1 MFSPIPDTAGDAPG
15 RIAIIGMA
23 GRFPDAATTGE
34 LWDLLKAG
42 REATH
47 WFSDEELL
55 ASGVSATQLRD
66 PRYVKAGMALPDM
79 EAFDAGFFGL
89 SPREAAI
96 LDPQHRHFLECAW
109 EALEDAG
116 HRPEAFPGPIGVFAG
131 CGMQAYFANNLLTNA
146 ELVDQVGLFLLR
158 HTGNDKDFLATR
170 ASYLLDLQGPSISVQ
185 TACST
190 SLVAVHFAVQSLLS
204 GECDMALAG
213 GVTIEVPHRQGYRAA
228 EGEILSPDGHCR
240 AFDDEAN
247 GTLFGSGVG
256 IVALRRLED
265 AVAAGDHIYAV
276 ICGSAV
282 NNDGST
288 KAGYLAPS
296 VEGQARAAA
305 EALAVAGIDPGSVSY
320 IEAHGTGTPVGDPIE
335 LAALSEAYSVPGRR
349 QFCGIGSLKTNIGHL
364 DTAAG
369 VAGLI
374 KVALAMHHEEL
385 PASLN
390 CARPNGRFDFSASP
404 FSVVTTARPWPR
416 TGTPRRAAVNSLGV
430 GGTNAHVIL
439 EEAPAVPV
447 PGPAR
452 DWQILALSARTAE
465 ALDGAK
471 RKWRERLADPASGLT
486 LANAA
491 FTTQAGRR
499 AFPHRCAVIARDHA
513 GVCEILASHTHRRM
527 GLGSAGAGTVGAV
540 FMFPG
545 GGAQYP
551 GMGRDLY
558 RDVPAFRE
566 ALEACLALLP
576 PDAPD
581 GLRALLLDSEPG
593 DAAAAALLAR
603 PRYTIPALFIVEY
616 ATARMML
623 AWNIRPAA
631 VIGHS
636 MGEYAA
642 ACIAGV
648 MSLADALSVV
658 VLRGQIFEAAP
669 AGAMLAVS
677 LPSAELRERIGDA
690 LDIAAENAAT
700 LTVATGSVH
709 EIAALERRLAED
721 GIEFRRLRIDVAAH
735 SRMLDPFL
743 DRFRARLDSI
753 ALRDPTIPFVSNLSG
768 AFVGPGELTRP
779 DYWVSHLRQTVRF
792 GAGVSAI
799 LAEPDRALLE
809 IGPGHSLGALAR
821 LAEGG
826 SFAPLVI
833 APTMGQPGDTEPDVC
848 VALTAIGKLW
858 ACGYAVDWAVIR
870 GGDDARRVPVPTYA
884 FEKHRHWIAPVR
896 AGTMPVAV
904 EAGADGLQR
913 LDSMENWFSVPQWML
928 VPVAARAAAPDRT
941 WLVFADASRLSTA
954 ILAALENRGAR
965 VTVVRPG
972 EAFTVRNRLYQM
984 RPDQPTQYRDLVAAL
999 DRDGMAPDHILHLWS
1014 MSAPDPSPER
1024 PCAEQALGFDSLLA
1038 LCQAMQYCDVA
1049 VPKRL
1054 SIVTRESQ
1062 SPPDH
1067 AARHP
1072 ERATLLG
1079 LCRVLPREMPG
1090 LATQVIDLG
1099 GEDGPSRDEDPVAEA
1114 ALVLAECDA
1123 EHGVDLVAHR
1133 GGARWVQRM
1142 VPTRIEGPA
1151 GLPHR
1156 LRRNGVYL
1164 VTGGFGGL
1172 GLALAGWLARDV
1184 TARLVLVGRD
1194 ASAHV
1199 AAIRDLEAEG
1209 AEILAVSAD
1218 VTDRAAMERVIVAA
1232 RQRFGALHGVFHAA
1246 GSIDD
1251 GPIMEKTVESS
1262 RRVMAPKLA
1271 GGLVLDALLP
1281 EGSLDLFV
1289 VFSST
1294 SAQIGPPGQVDYAA
1308 ANTALDALAAR
1319 RGDGLSVAWGIWG
1332 DIGMAARIYGGA
1344 AMSGT
1349 PEGHPLLGVET
1360 GRTETVI
1367 TFQAL
1372 YDPARMWVLAE
1383 HVLDGRPILPGAAY
1397 AEIALAAATAGFTSS
1412 GVDLRGLTVDL
1423 PLVFEPG
1430 VKRLVRTTLTARDGG
1445 GFALS
1450 VESRP
1455 LLGEEWVEHARATLW
1470 PGSTLPW
1477 AVRRVA
1483 RRAARREGVHAL
1495 PGLGFPQG
1503 ETVTFGPRW
1512 HTIRW
1517 IERGDWEAVAE
1528 LELAAEFAGDLD
1540 GITAHPALTDL
1551 ATTFGLHLLAPPAD
1565 DMVYVPTSIERMRIA
1580 PGRWPCRIRSH
1591 ARLTALQHGASARFD
1606 VVIGDVNGVPLAV
1619 FEGFTLQSVSRAV
1632 KSSQAEAHPPSLE
1645 ARLKAGIMA
1654 ADAPDLF
1661 RRVLD
1666 CRGAGIVASS
1676 IALSDLRREALAAI
1690 RPKPAA
1696 AQRAARPA
1704 SGEPDY
1710 ASEIE
1715 RQIGGYWADLLGI
1728 PAVRPQDDFFEL
1740 GGFSLLAVR
1749 LFARIRKNHDVD
1761 LPIATLFRASTL
1773 RQLASLV
1780 GGMIAPEPAADGTE
1794 GAAAS
1799 DKVLAMPPVAWSP
1812 LVEICRGV
1820 PTRAPIFCIHGG
1832 QGNVLNFEK
1841 LSRRLGRDQPFYGLQ
1856 ARGADGRL
1864 APLESIEEM
1873 AASYIAAIREVDAH
1887 GPYRIAGYSGGGVIA
1902 YEVAQQ
1908 LTRAGFSIALL
1919 VLFDTLS
1926 ATSAAQHHSTVE
1938 RLWAVRR
1945 WSLGYT
1951 LGWPSRL
1958 IERRRRA
1965 AEFARERFDPNV
1977 PIPDMYRAQFI
1988 MNAYLVAQSR
1998 YTPEPYAGSML
2009 LFRSTDAY
2017 VPYLLAGPDLGW
2029 GGLVRGGIDIHK
2041 IAATHE
2047 TLFQE
2052 PAVDKLA
2059 GILRRRLDALMHYPV
2074 RKSA

>member
-1 MFSPIPDTAGDAPG
+1 MISPTPETAGDATG
-15 RIAIIGMA
+15 RIAIVGMA
-23 GRFPDAATTGE
+23 GRFPDAATTGD
-34 LWDLLKAG
+34 LWRLLRAG

-55 ASGVSATQLRD
+55 ASGVSATHLRD
-66 PRYVKAGMALPDM
+66 PRYVKAGMVLPDM

-96 LDPQHRHFLECAW
+96 LDPQHRHFLECTW

-116 HRPEAFPGPIGVFAG
+116 HCPETFEGAIGVFAG

-146 ELVDQVGLFLLR
+146 ELLEQVGLFLLR

-170 ASYLLDLQGPSISVQ
+170 ASYLLNLQGPSISVQ

-190 SLVAVHFAVQSLLS
+190 SLVAVHFAIQSLLS

-247 GTLFGSGVG
+247 GTLFGSGAG

-305 EALAVAGIDPGSVSY
+305 EALAVGGIDPGSVSY

-416 TGTPRRAAVNSLGV
+416 TGAPRRAAVNSLGV

-447 PGPAR
+447 PSPAR

-471 RKWRERLADPASGLT
+471 RKWREALADPSPNLT

-499 AFPHRCAVIARDHA
+499 AFPHRCAVIARDRA
-513 GVCEILASHTHRRM
+513 GACEILASHTHRRM
-527 GLGSAGAGTVGAV
+527 GTGSVGAGTVGAV

-558 RDVPAFRE
+558 REVPAFRE

-581 GLRALLLDSEPG
+581 GLRTLLLDSEPG

-677 LPSAELRERIGDA
+677 LPSAELRDRIGDA

-743 DRFRARLDSI
+743 DRFRACLASI
-753 ALRDPTIPFVSNLSG
+753 ALHEPKLPFVSNLSG

-792 GAGVSAI
+792 AAGVSAI

-826 SFAPLVI
+826 AFAPLAI
-833 APTMGQPGDTEPDVC
+833 APTMGQPGDTESDVC

-858 ACGYAVDWAVIR
+858 ACGHAVDWAAIR
-870 GGDDARRVPVPTYA
+870 GGDARRVSAPTYA
-884 FEKHRHWIAPVR
+884 FEKHRHWIEPTRSAATPVVAEAEAPV
-896 AGTMPVAV
+896 
-904 EAGADGLQR
+904 LQR
-913 LDSMENWFSVPQWML
+913 LDAMENWFSVPQWL
-928 VPVAARAAAPDRT
+928 PASVAPNRATPDRT

-954 ILAALENRGAR
+954 ILTALENRGAS
-965 VTVVRPG
+965 VAVVRSG
-972 EAFTVRNRLYQM
+972 ETFTVRNRLFQL
-984 RPDQPTQYRDLVAAL
+984 RPDQPTQYRDLITAL
-999 DRDGMAPDHILHLWS
+999 DREGMVPDHILHLWS
-1014 MSAPDPSPER
+1014 MSMPDPSLDR
-1024 PCAEQALGFDSLLA
+1024 PSAEQVLGFDSLLS

-1049 VPKRL
+1049 LPKRL
-1054 SIVTRESQ
+1054 TIVTRESQ
-1062 SPPDH
+1062 SPPNH

-1099 GEDGPSRDEDPVAEA
+1099 GEDGPIRDADPVAEA
-1114 ALVLAECDA
+1114 ALILAECDA

-1133 GGARWVQRM
+1133 AGIRLVQRM
-1142 VPTRIEGPA
+1142 VPARVEDPA

-1156 LRRNGVYL
+1156 LRQSGVYL
-1164 VTGGFGGL
+1164 ITGGFGGL
-1172 GLALAGWLARDV
+1172 GLTLAAWLVRDV
-1184 TARLVLVGRD
+1184 KARLVLVGRN
-1194 ASAHV
+1194 ASAHA
-1199 AAIRDLEAEG
+1199 AAIHTLEAEG
-1209 AEILAVSAD
+1209 AEILSLSAD
-1218 VTDRAAMERVIVAA
+1218 VTDHAAMERVIAAA
-1232 RQRFGALHGVFHAA
+1232 RKRFGAIHGVFHAA

-1251 GPIMEKTVESS
+1251 GPILEKTLESS

-1281 EGSLDLFV
+1281 QGSLDLFA

-1294 SAQIGPPGQVDYAA
+1294 SAQIGPPGQIDYAA

-1319 RGDGLSVAWGIWG
+1319 RSDGLSVAWGIWG
-1332 DIGMAARIYGGA
+1332 DIGMAARIHGGA
-1344 AMSGT
+1344 SLSGT
-1349 PEGHPLLGVET
+1349 PEGHPLLGAET
-1360 GRTETVI
+1360 GRTETTI

-1397 AEIALAAATAGFTSS
+1397 AEIALAAATAGFAST

-1430 VKRLVRTTLTARDGG
+1430 VKRLVRTTLTVLASGWYRM
-1445 GFALS
+1445 S

-1470 PGSTLPW
+1470 PGSALPW

-1528 LELAAEFAGDLD
+1528 LELPAEFAADLD

-1565 DMVYVPTSIERMRIA
+1565 DMVYVPTSIERMRLP
-1580 PGRWPCRIRSH
+1580 PGRWPRRIRSH
-1591 ARLTALQHGASARFD
+1591 VRLTALQHGASARFD

-1619 FEGFTLQSVSRAV
+1619 FEGFTLQSVSRSV
-1632 KSSQAEAHPPSLE
+1632 KSSQADARPPSLE
-1645 ARLKAGIMA
+1645 ARLNAGIMA
-1654 ADAPDLF
+1654 ADAPELL

-1676 IALSDLRREALAAI
+1676 IALSDLRRETLAAI
-1690 RPKPAA
+1690 RPKTMS
-1696 AQRAARPA
+1696 AQRSAKPV
-1704 SGEPDY
+1704 GGDLDY
-1710 ASEIE
+1710 ANALE
-1715 RQIGGYWADLLGI
+1715 RQIAGYWADLLGI
-1728 PAVRPQDDFFEL
+1728 AVVRPQDDFFEL

-1773 RQLASLV
+1773 RQLATLV
-1780 GGMIAPEPAADGTE
+1780 GGMVAPEPTDEGTAGGGE
-1794 GAAAS
+1794 P
-1799 DKVLAMPPVAWSP
+1799 DKVLVMPSVAWSP

-1908 LTRAGFSIALL
+1908 LTRAGYSIALL

-1926 ATSAAQHHSTVE
+1926 TTSVAQQHSTVE

-2059 GILRRRLDALMHYPV
+2059 AILRRRLDGLMHYPV